1 MSRSN
6 PNRTNKWPLAACLP
20 LLVGVS
26 ALQAGD
32 LPAEQMDRTDLILE
46 SIQAELAQVR
56 SENQQMKQ
64 EIDIL
69 RAESQED
76 WLTEQ
81 RADAIRGL
89 VSDVLA
95 DADTRANLVGNGLMA
110 GWSDG
115 FFLSSADGRFTLRIG
130 ALMQNRFLYDHRAW
144 SPDRNNPA
152 DGDRSVYG
160 FEHRPPG

>member
-1 MSRSN
+1 MSRST
-6 PNRTNKWPLAACLP
+6 PNRTNNWPLAACLP
-20 LLVGVS
+20 LLVGVT
-26 ALQAGD
+26 ALQAD
-32 LPAEQMDRTDLILE
+32 EFPTEQMDRTDLILE

-56 SENQQMKQ
+56 SENQQMKE

-130 ALMQNRFLYDHRAW
+130 ALMQNRFLVLHYLR
-144 SPDRNNPA
+144 
-152 DGDRSVYG
+152 V
-160 FEHRPPG
+160 